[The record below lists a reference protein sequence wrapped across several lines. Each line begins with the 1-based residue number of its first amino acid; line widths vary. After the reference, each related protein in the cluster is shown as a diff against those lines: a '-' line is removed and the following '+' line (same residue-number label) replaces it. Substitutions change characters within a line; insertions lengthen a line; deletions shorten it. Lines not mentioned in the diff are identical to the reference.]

1 MGNDCEKPGTC
12 MPSKGGPVGND
23 GHECPMH
30 CPAACND
37 QHEMSCYGGKD
48 WNGCQ
53 NPDFC
58 APTKQPPGFD
68 GNDCPGFCPTQC
80 DGDDLHCPGGQDANG
95 CEMPATCMPSKGGPV
110 GLDGNECV
118 VTCP

>member
-1 MGNDCEKPGTC
+1 MLILVPDFDFKINSWKNTAVTYPTYLEKLYGIVIKWFEHHFK
-12 MPSKGGPVGND
+12 SVINFLSGPVGND

-58 APTKQPPGFD
+58 APTKRKIVDINKLCQ
-68 GNDCPGFCPTQC
+68 N
-80 DGDDLHCPGGQDANG
+80 
-95 CEMPATCMPSKGGPV
+95 SIRWSRSW
-110 GLDGNECV
+110 
-118 VTCP
+118 